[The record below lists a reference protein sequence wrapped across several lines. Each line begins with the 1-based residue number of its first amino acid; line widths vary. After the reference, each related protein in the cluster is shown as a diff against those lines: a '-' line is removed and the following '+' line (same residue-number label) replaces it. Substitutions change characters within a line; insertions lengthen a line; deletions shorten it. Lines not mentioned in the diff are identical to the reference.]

1 MNTDAKTVITLEMLC
16 AKGACS
22 EGMAWVKANLPDGAE
37 YGAFVKALEAAGHN
51 DWADW
56 LISQFGAQVLAA
68 RWRIQEI
75 LDATDPKNVK
85 AGGDLLS
92 SGNYAKIG
100 SSGDY
105 AKIGSSG
112 YSAKIGSSGNY
123 AKIGSSGYSAQIGS
137 SGDYAQIGSSGNSA
151 KIGSS
156 GDSAKIGSSGNSAK
170 IGSSGNYAKI
180 EASGKK
186 SIIVAFGYKAI
197 AKAGDDGCIALA
209 WWDEKRPRLAV
220 GYVGEGLKADT
231 WYRVENGVLV
241 EAK

>member
-16 AKGACS
+16 AKGASS

-92 SGNYAKIG
+92 SGSFAQIG
-100 SSGDY
+100 SSGNS

-112 YSAKIGSSGNY
+112 YS

-137 SGDYAQIGSSGNSA
+137 SGDYAQIGSSGDSA
-151 KIGSS
+151 QIGSS
-156 GDSAKIGSSGNSAK
+156 GDYAQ

>member
-92 SGNYAKIG
+92 SGYSAQIGSSGDYAQIGSSGDYAKIGSSGDYAKIGSSGDYAKIGSSGYYAKIGSSGYYAKIGSSGHSAKIG

-112 YSAKIGSSGNY
+112 YSAKIGSSGDY
-123 AKIGSSGYSAQIGS
+123 AKIGSSG
-137 SGDYAQIGSSGNSA
+137 D
-151 KIGSS
+151 
-156 GDSAKIGSSGNSAK
+156 
-170 IGSSGNYAKI
+170 
-180 EASGKK
+180 
-186 SIIVAFGYKAI
+186 
-197 AKAGDDGCIALA
+197 
-209 WWDEKRPRLAV
+209 
-220 GYVGEGLKADT
+220 
-231 WYRVENGVLV
+231 
-241 EAK
+241 

>member
-92 SGNYAKIG
+92 SGN
-100 SSGDY
+100 
-105 AKIGSSG
+105 
-112 YSAKIGSSGNY
+112 SAQIGSSGNSAQIGSRGNS

-137 SGDYAQIGSSGNSA
+137 SGDYAQIGSSGDSA
-151 KIGSS
+151 QIGSS
-156 GDSAKIGSSGNSAK
+156 GDYAQ

>member
-1 MNTDAKTVITLEMLC
+1 MTILAEALKKLREALAEMGIHGVADAVNAARKVQAMNTDAKTVITLEMLC

-92 SGNYAKIG
+92 SG
-100 SSGDY
+100 
-105 AKIGSSG
+105 
-112 YSAKIGSSGNY
+112 
-123 AKIGSSGYSAQIGS
+123 YSAQIGS
-137 SGDYAQIGSSGNSA
+137 SGDYAQ
-151 KIGSS
+151 
-156 GDSAKIGSSGNSAK
+156 

>member
-112 YSAKIGSSGNY
+112 YSAKIGSSG
-123 AKIGSSGYSAQIGS
+123 
-137 SGDYAQIGSSGNSA
+137 DYAQ
-151 KIGSS
+151 IGSS

>member
-1 MNTDAKTVITLEMLC
+1 MTILAEALKKLREALAEMGIHGVADAVNAARKVQAMNTDAKTVITLEMLC

-92 SGNYAKIG
+92 SG
-100 SSGDY
+100 
-105 AKIGSSG
+105 
-112 YSAKIGSSGNY
+112 
-123 AKIGSSGYSAQIGS
+123 YSAQIGS
-137 SGDYAQIGSSGNSA
+137 SGDYAQIGSSGDYA

-156 GDSAKIGSSGNSAK
+156 GDYAQIGSSGNSAQ
-170 IGSSGNYAKI
+170 IGSSGDSAKI

>member
-1 MNTDAKTVITLEMLC
+1 M
-16 AKGACS
+16 
-22 EGMAWVKANLPDGAE
+22 
-37 YGAFVKALEAAGHN
+37 
-51 DWADW
+51 
-56 LISQFGAQVLAA
+56 LAA

-92 SGNYAKIG
+92 SGN
-100 SSGDY
+100 
-105 AKIGSSG
+105 
-112 YSAKIGSSGNY
+112 
-123 AKIGSSGYSAQIGS
+123 SAQIGS
-137 SGDYAQIGSSGNSA
+137 SGDYAQIGSSGDYA
-151 KIGSS
+151 Q
-156 GDSAKIGSSGNSAK
+156 
-170 IGSSGNYAKI
+170 IGSSGNYAQI

>member
-85 AGGDLLS
+85 ANS
-92 SGNYAKIG
+92 AQIG

-112 YSAKIGSSGNY
+112 SY
-123 AKIGSSGYSAQIGS
+123 AQIGSSGYSAQ
-137 SGDYAQIGSSGNSA
+137 
-151 KIGSS
+151 
-156 GDSAKIGSSGNSAK
+156 
-170 IGSSGNYAKI
+170 I

>member
-92 SGNYAKIG
+92 SG
-100 SSGDY
+100 SF
-105 AKIGSSG
+105 
-112 YSAKIGSSGNY
+112 
-123 AKIGSSGYSAQIGS
+123 AQ
-137 SGDYAQIGSSGNSA
+137 
-151 KIGSS
+151 
-156 GDSAKIGSSGNSAK
+156 IGSSGNSAK

>member
-16 AKGACS
+16 AKGASS

-92 SGNYAKIG
+92 SGN
-100 SSGDY
+100 S
-105 AKIGSSG
+105 
-112 YSAKIGSSGNY
+112 
-123 AKIGSSGYSAQIGS
+123 
-137 SGDYAQIGSSGNSA
+137 AQIGSSGNSA
-151 KIGSS
+151 QIGSSGYYAQIGSSGNYAQIGSS
-156 GDSAKIGSSGNSAK
+156 GDYAKIGSSGNSAK
-170 IGSSGNYAKI
+170 IGSSGNYAQIGSSGNSAKI
-180 EASGKK
+180 GSSGDYAQIGSSGDSAKIG
-186 SIIVAFGYKAI
+186 SIGGAHDISSVAYYA
-197 AKAGDDGCIALA
+197 
-209 WWDEKRPRLAV
+209 
-220 GYVGEGLKADT
+220 
-231 WYRVENGVLV
+231 
-241 EAK
+241 